1 MVKSPPGR
9 VIWSAVRLA
18 AGPGL
23 AWVVWWTLPPTYLD
37 HTGAVRELSG
47 EARATLGV
55 TTWMAV
61 WWLTEATHISTTAL
75 LPLLL
80 FPLVGSR
87 TLSQAATPYAHPLV
101 FLFLGGF
108 LLALAMQRWKL
119 DRRIA
124 LLTLA
129 AVGTRP
135 AAMVAGFMAA
145 TAMLSAF
152 VSNTATTAMM
162 LPIALSVL
170 ELVRTHEDPDESR
183 KFGAALLLAIAYSA
197 TLGGMATLIGT
208 PPNVA
213 LAAFLGDAID
223 PPYRLEL
230 TFDRWLLIG
239 LPVSLVMLP
248 LTWFLLTRVLYR
260 LGSRAIAGGRAL
272 IRRELVALG
281 PFSWAEASTFVIFMM
296 TAAGWILRPWI
307 MTWELPEAWGGGRPL
322 AHASDTAVAIAAGIV
337 LFLWPSGR
345 GPRQPLLDWPT
356 ARKLP
361 WEILLLF
368 GGGLS
373 LASAMRAT
381 GVAEFLGAQAA
392 SLQHVP
398 HWVVILAVTALVVFL
413 TELTSNL
420 ATVAALLPVLTAIAP
435 GLGIHPYRLLFPAT
449 VAASCA
455 FMLPVAT
462 PPNAIVFGSGM
473 LRMTDLMRAG
483 WWLNLISI
491 AWLTLLATTWFPF
504 VLSKS

>member
-9 VIWSAVRLA
+9 AIWSAVRLA

-23 AWVVWWTLPPTYLD
+23 AWAVWGMLPPTYVD
-37 HTGAVRELSG
+37 HLGVVRELSG
-47 EARATLGV
+47 EARATLGI

-152 VSNTATTAMM
+152 VSNTATAAMM

-170 ELVRTHEDPDESR
+170 ELVRAHEDPAESR
-183 KFGAALLLAIAYSA
+183 DFGAALLLAIAYSA

-213 LAAFLGDAID
+213 
-223 PPYRLEL
+223 
-230 TFDRWLLIG
+230 
-239 LPVSLVMLP
+239 
-248 LTWFLLTRVLYR
+248 
-260 LGSRAIAGGRAL
+260 
-272 IRRELVALG
+272 
-281 PFSWAEASTFVIFMM
+281 
-296 TAAGWILRPWI
+296 
-307 MTWELPEAWGGGRPL
+307 
-322 AHASDTAVAIAAGIV
+322 
-337 LFLWPSGR
+337 
-345 GPRQPLLDWPT
+345 
-356 ARKLP
+356 
-361 WEILLLF
+361 
-368 GGGLS
+368 
-373 LASAMRAT
+373 
-381 GVAEFLGAQAA
+381 
-392 SLQHVP
+392 
-398 HWVVILAVTALVVFL
+398 
-413 TELTSNL
+413 
-420 ATVAALLPVLTAIAP
+420 
-435 GLGIHPYRLLFPAT
+435 
-449 VAASCA
+449 
-455 FMLPVAT
+455 
-462 PPNAIVFGSGM
+462 
-473 LRMTDLMRAG
+473 
-483 WWLNLISI
+483 
-491 AWLTLLATTWFPF
+491 
-504 VLSKS
+504 